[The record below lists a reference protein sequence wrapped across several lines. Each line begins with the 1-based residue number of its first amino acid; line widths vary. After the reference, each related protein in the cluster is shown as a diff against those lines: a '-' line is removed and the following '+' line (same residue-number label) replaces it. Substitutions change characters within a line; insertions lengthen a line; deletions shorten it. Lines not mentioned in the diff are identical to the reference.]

1 MEPPLDIACD
11 SQVSMKIRG
20 DTVKYFLRIALLS
33 VAMAAGCAP
42 VGGMY
47 QRLAHPSGDFVIVYP
62 ADWERS
68 WNMQTGAFHN
78 PAGKEVRIDISRHP
92 GNFGDSATPEAYIE
106 STIKDVRL
114 YGGVLGLRETIKVSG
129 RAAERLETTLKH
141 GWVDQRKSYSYRL
154 ISYVDVIVPHGG
166 QFYVLSLAGPVDD
179 VALLRPDF
187 DRLVASFRLGE
198 EHQYLT
204 EWRGQYDGPN
214 EAKMMVARNP
224 DEFRGIAGIF
234 GAPTV
239 SKLHVK
245 SGVDFGT
252 HMLVAI
258 SMGQRPTG
266 GYAVSIEDTIERDGV
281 LYVRYREQTPKGG
294 VVTQALTSPYHLKL
308 LPASPVEEVRFEK
321 IIEQ

>member
-1 MEPPLDIACD
+1 
-11 SQVSMKIRG
+11 MKYIL
-20 DTVKYFLRIALLS
+20 VIALL
-33 VAMAAGCAP
+33 VVVMATGCAY
-42 VGGMY
+42 VGGTY

-62 ADWERS
+62 AAWERS
-68 WNMQTGAFHN
+68 WNMQTRAFYN
-78 PAGKEVRIDISRHP
+78 PAGKEVRIDISRYP
-92 GNFGDSATPEAYIE
+92 GNDGDSATPEAYIE
-106 STIKDVRL
+106 SIIKEVRL
-114 YGGVLGLRETIKVSG
+114 YGGILGLREAIKVSG

-141 GWVDQRKSYSYRL
+141 GWVDQKKSYSYRL
-154 ISYVDVIVPHGG
+154 ISHVDVIVPHGG
-166 QFYVLSLAGPVDD
+166 QFYVLSLAGPIDD
-179 VALLRPDF
+179 VALFRPEF

-198 EHQYLT
+198 AQQYLT
-204 EWRGQYDGPN
+204 EWRGQYDGPK

-224 DEFRGIAGIF
+224 DEFREITGIF

-239 SKLHVK
+239 SKLHLK

-252 HMLVAI
+252 NMLVAI

-266 GYAVSIEDTIERDGV
+266 GYAVSIEDTVERDGV
-281 LYVRYREQTPKGG
+281 LYVRYRERTPQGG